1 MTSHKWSQIQPA
13 QKRTAFYLSLSFL
26 IPYLIMTSAFIV
38 QGVHPFG
45 SHMILTVDLY
55 HQYAPFVAELRD
67 KILHGESLWYSWN
80 IGLGTNFWAI
90 FANYAASPLNLLML
104 LFPQKFLSDGIAL
117 VVCIRAG
124 LTGLFFALML
134 RDIDGRREDLFLSC
148 FASFYA
154 LCGWI
159 LAYFWNIM
167 WFDAVMLLPLIVL
180 GLRYL
185 MRDKKPLLYCVSLF
199 LCVWSNYYAA
209 YFVCFFMILY
219 APVCYMSVF
228 RRASLRNAW
237 SSIWRFAVYS
247 VIAGGMSA
255 ILVYPTW
262 LALKQSSA
270 TGDSFPKDY
279 ALTQNVF
286 DFLGRFFLTSKPNIR
301 DGMANVYCGVLILMF
316 IPLYFLCSRIR
327 LREKIGYGA
336 LLLFLYFSFASKI
349 LNFIWHGFHFPNQI
363 PYREAFLMSFILVI
377 MAYKVLRNLKTFTV
391 NEITISVAAVLGYLV
406 LYEKFGGDTKEWMLA
421 IGLTAGFVIAYGIVF
436 RIIIL
441 QQKSIRTQKRLLAGV
456 ILVELIVA
464 TQVTVGMVSMNESF
478 TGWDFYGKKSN
489 EVTSFIEEQEKVG
502 DAGPFIRAEMYPA
515 FISNETALYHV
526 KGISVFSST
535 ADESFVVFMKSLG
548 FHNNGINGVRNF
560 GLTKVT
566 ASLLGINYLIDV
578 NGDAPVPSG
587 FTTVPDTGNLTI
599 TENPDALPVG
609 YMVSPDVLSFATMNR
624 NNPFATS
631 NSFVKALG
639 AADVYSPEVLLEKDL
654 INAVL
659 SSGNAENG
667 YAFTIT
673 ADKAKT
679 VINIKP
685 NARVTGSQLYLYVQS
700 TEAPSV
706 TVSGTNPD
714 TSETSSK
721 QQETRTGQI
730 IDLGTYD
737 PAMDQNIQLS
747 WDSASSGQVTILCYS
762 INDEAYRNMLTT
774 LGQSGL
780 AVTSYDSTHLKG
792 TVDAVSDGVLLLT
805 VPFDKGWTAK
815 VDGQSAVIQNIGDA
829 LMGLSLTSGTHEIS
843 MSYSPEGIGPGSKI
857 SLASLVLLILL
868 SLIPFSV
875 EMNRRIRKGR
885 EILAEEA
892 NLPDGT
898 TTAGELNLP
907 DGTSTAEEQNQ
918 PTIESHMDLRNQVD
932 FVSHTAGESL
942 PGVKDV

>member
-1 MTSHKWSQIQPA
+1 MTTHTWSQIQPA
-13 QKRTAFYLSLSFL
+13 QKKTAFYLSLSFL

-90 FANYAASPLNLLML
+90 FANYAASPLNFIML

-124 LTGLFFALML
+124 LTGLFFAMML

-148 FASFYA
+148 FAGFYA

-185 MRDKKPLLYCVSLF
+185 MRDKKPLLYCISLF

-209 YFVCFFMILY
+209 YFVCFFLILY
-219 APVCYMSVF
+219 FPVCYLSVF
-228 RRASLRNAW
+228 RRASLKNAW

-247 VIAGGMSA
+247 VLAGGMSA

-279 ALTQNVF
+279 TLTQNVF

-391 NEITISVAAVLGYLV
+391 NDITISVGLILGYLV
-406 LYEKFGGDTKEWMLA
+406 LYEKFGEKKEWMLA

-441 QQKSIRTQKRLLAGV
+441 QQKSLRTQKRLLAGV
-456 ILVELIVA
+456 IIVELLVA
-464 TQVTVGMVSMNESF
+464 AQVTVGMVSMNESF
-478 TGWDFYGKKSN
+478 TGWDFYGKKSD
-489 EVTSFIEEQEKVG
+489 EVTSFIDKQVQAG
-502 DAGPFIRAEMYPA
+502 DDGPFIRAEMYPA

-526 KGISVFSST
+526 KGMSVFSST
-535 ADESFVVFMKSLG
+535 ADESFIVFMKSLG

-560 GLTKVT
+560 GLTKIT
-566 ASLLGINYLIDV
+566 ASLFGINYLVDV
-578 NGDAPVPSG
+578 NGDASVPTG
-587 FTTVPDTGNLTI
+587 FDLVPDTGDLTI
-599 TENPDALPVG
+599 TKNPDALPVG
-609 YMVSPDVLSFATMNR
+609 YMVSTDVLSFATMNR

-631 NSFVKALG
+631 NDFVKSLG
-639 AADVYSPEVLLEKDL
+639 VAAVYSPEVLLGKEMT
-654 INAVL
+654 NAVL

-667 YAFTIT
+667 YAYTIT
-673 ADKAKT
+673 ADKVKT

-685 NARVTGSQLYLYVQS
+685 NARVTGSQLFLYVQS

-714 TSETSSK
+714 TSDPSSK

-737 PAMDQNIQLS
+737 PAMNQNVQLS
-747 WDSASSGQVTILCYS
+747 WDSASSGQVTILCFS
-762 INDEAYRNMLTT
+762 INDEAYRNMIST
-774 LGQSGL
+774 LGESGL
-780 AVTSYDSTHLKG
+780 TVTSYDSTHLNG
-792 TVDAVSDGVLLLT
+792 TVEALSDGVLLLT

-815 VDGQSAVIQNIGDA
+815 VDGESVEIQTIGDA
-829 LMGLSLTSGTHEIS
+829 LMGLNLTSGTHEIS
-843 MSYSPEGIGPGSKI
+843 LSYAPEGI
-857 SLASLVLLILL
+857 SLGAKASFASLGLLILL
-868 SLIPFSV
+868 SVIPFFI
-875 EMNRRIRKGR
+875 EINRRIRKGK
-885 EILAEEA
+885 EILAGEENPA
-892 NLPDGT
+892 DGT
-898 TTAGELNLP
+898 HLSEK
-907 DGTSTAEEQNQ
+907 SE
-918 PTIESHMDLRNQVD
+918 IHSC
-932 FVSHTAGESL
+932 GESVPEDNDL
-942 PGVKDV
+942 

>member
-1 MTSHKWSQIQPA
+1 MT
-13 QKRTAFYLSLSFL
+13 T
-26 IPYLIMTSAFIV
+26 AFIV

-148 FASFYA
+148 FAGFYA

-185 MRDKKPLLYCVSLF
+185 MRDKKPLLYCISLF

-209 YFVCFFMILY
+209 YFVCFFLILY
-219 APVCYMSVF
+219 FPVCYLSVF
-228 RRASLRNAW
+228 RRAALKNAW

-247 VIAGGMSA
+247 VLAGGMSA

-279 ALTQNVF
+279 ALTQNIF

-301 DGMANVYCGVLILMF
+301 DGMANVYCGVLILLF

-336 LLLFLYFSFASKI
+336 LVLFLYFSFASKI

-391 NEITISVAAVLGYLV
+391 NDITISVGLVLGYLV
-406 LYEKFGGDTKEWMLA
+406 LYEKFGETKEWMLA
-421 IGLTAGFVIAYGIVF
+421 IGLTAGFVVAYGIVF
-436 RIIIL
+436 RLIIL
-441 QQKSIRTQKRLLAGV
+441 QQKSLRTQKRLLAGV
-456 ILVELIVA
+456 IIVELLIA

-489 EVTSFIEEQEKVG
+489 EVTSFIEKEEETG

-526 KGISVFSST
+526 KGMSVFSST

-560 GLTKVT
+560 GLTKIT
-566 ASLLGINYLIDV
+566 ASLFGINYLIDV

-587 FTTVPDTGNLTI
+587 FTAVPDTGDLTV
-599 TENPDALPVG
+599 TQNTDALPVG
-609 YMVSPDVLSFATMNR
+609 YMVSADVLDFETLNR

-631 NSFVKALG
+631 NNFVKSLG
-639 AADVYSPEVLLEKDL
+639 VASVYSPEVLLEKEL

-667 YAFTIT
+667 YAYTIT

-714 TSETSSK
+714 TSEPSTK
-721 QQETRTGQI
+721 QQEARTGQI

-737 PAMDQNIQLS
+737 PAMEQNVQLS
-747 WDSASSGQVTILCYS
+747 WDSASSGQVTILCFS

-780 AVTSYDSTHLKG
+780 TVTSYDSTHLKG

-805 VPFDKGWTAK
+805 IPYDKGWTAK
-815 VDGQSAVIQNIGDA
+815 VDGESAEIQTIGDA

-843 MSYSPEGIGPGSKI
+843 LSYAPEGIGPGSKI
-857 SLASLVLLILL
+857 SAASLILLILL
-868 SLIPFSV
+868 SVIPVAV
-875 EMNRRIRKGR
+875 EINRRIKKGR

-892 NLPDGT
+892 GSIDGT
-898 TTAGELNLP
+898 APG
-907 DGTSTAEEQNQ
+907 SEQNY
-918 PTIESHMDLRNQVD
+918 PTIESHMDSAKQQD
-932 FVSHTAGESL
+932 FESRSAVESL
-942 PGVKDV
+942 PEDENV